1 MENCDYKTAMKKL
14 SDYFNVH
21 RENNKKASTEL
32 WDYEWKMLGV
42 EPDMVSKNLDINLVA
57 PGESPSSDADINLFL
72 EQPEQLKAFKDRY
85 HISLNVLRK
94 SKINP
99 RTFLTN
105 FTSSSVFPL
114 SQEDFKKLKPELK
127 RLHIPYM
134 QYKTTKSMRDNE
146 TIEISVSKENAE
158 RFIRLAENLGIAS
171 VAPYDM
177 HTDELTEAEY
187 EQALKDGNAKGVD
200 VSVSPDGITTVN
212 ERENPMQAP
221 SDILNQSAPNSN
233 EFEPFTLRFNETD
246 GIRENLKLAS
256 LLQPPF

>member
-1 MENCDYKTAMKKL
+1 MSAEAEATDILVRMSMEGAQ
-14 SDYFNVH
+14 YFL
-21 RENNKKASTEL
+21 RF
-32 WDYEWKMLGV
+32 G
-42 EPDMVSKNLDINLVA
+42 
-57 PGESPSSDADINLFL
+57 GEAA
-72 EQPEQLKAFKDRY
+72 EKAFALFFALIKTVYERTRG
-85 HISLNVLRK
+85 HQKLGG
-94 SKINP
+94 KINP